1 MVLGPISLGNFCFLF
16 LFLSLL
22 SMEVLL
28 SIILARSARTDST
41 SLFVELVMV
50 DETDG
55 DGSCVLA

>member
-1 MVLGPISLGNFCFLF
+1 
-16 LFLSLL
+16 
-22 SMEVLL
+22 MEVLL
-28 SIILARSARTDST
+28 SIILARLARTDST